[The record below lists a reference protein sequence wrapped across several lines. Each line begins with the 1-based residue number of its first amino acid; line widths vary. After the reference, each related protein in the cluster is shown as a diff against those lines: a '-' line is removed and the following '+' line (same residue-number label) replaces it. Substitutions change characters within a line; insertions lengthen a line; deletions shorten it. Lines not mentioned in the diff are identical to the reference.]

1 MNIEGNKGPGAML
14 GFIEL
19 FKDSRAFG
27 FLYTT
32 NKIMRI
38 TCQHDDSCTGRWLC
52 EGGKKKHDK

>member
-1 MNIEGNKGPGAML
+1 ML